1 MQVDLNIKTLVL
13 IGTILSALIGNVFIV
28 GKIYSDFEVIKTKVM
43 SLEESQN
50 ILSIKQEVLEL
61 GYKIKSLKLLVDD
74 EYRIMCQSDMS
85 KIACFAMSQNEY
97 LQMKKPLSKSIN
109 K

>member
-1 MQVDLNIKTLVL
+1 MGTCSCGGECICGKQMQVDLNLKSIALTITL
-13 IGTILSALIGNVFIV
+13 LSALIGNVFIV
-28 GKIYSDFEVIKTKVM
+28 GKVHSDFEIIKTKVM

-85 KIACFAMSQNEY
+85 KIACQ
-97 LQMKKPLSKSIN
+97 
-109 K
+109 

>member
-28 GKIYSDFEVIKTKVM
+28 GKVHSDFEIIKEKVIA
-43 SLEESQN
+43 LEQSQN
-50 ILSIKQEVLEL
+50 ILKIKQEVLEL

-85 KIACFAMSQNEY
+85 KIACQ
-97 LQMKKPLSKSIN
+97 
-109 K
+109 

>member
-28 GKIYSDFEVIKTKVM
+28 GKVHSDFEIIKTKVM

-50 ILSIKQEVLEL
+50 VLSIKQEVLEL
-61 GYKIKSLKLLVDD
+61 GYKIKGIKLQIDP
-74 EYRIMCQSDMS
+74 EYRTLCQKDMS
-85 KIACFAMSQNEY
+85 NIVCQ
-97 LQMKKPLSKSIN
+97 
-109 K
+109 

>member
-85 KIACFAMSQNEY
+85 KIAC
-97 LQMKKPLSKSIN
+97 K
-109 K
+109 

>member
-28 GKIYSDFEVIKTKVM
+28 GKIHSDFEVIKTKVV

-50 ILSIKQEVLEL
+50 VLSIKQEVLEL
-61 GYKIKSLKLLVDD
+61 GYKIKGIKLQIDP
-74 EYRIMCQSDMS
+74 EYRTLCQKDMS
-85 KIACFAMSQNEY
+85 NLGCQ
-97 LQMKKPLSKSIN
+97 
-109 K
+109 

>member
-1 MQVDLNIKTLVL
+1 MGTCSCGGKCICGKQMQVDLNLKSIALTITL
-13 IGTILSALIGNVFIV
+13 LSALIGNVFIV

-74 EYRIMCQSDMS
+74 EYRIMCQANMS
-85 KIACFAMSQNEY
+85 KIACQ
-97 LQMKKPLSKSIN
+97 
-109 K
+109 

>member
-1 MQVDLNIKTLVL
+1 MQVDLNLKSIALTITL
-13 IGTILSALIGNVFIV
+13 LSALIGNVFIV
-28 GKIYSDFEVIKTKVM
+28 GKVHSDFEVIKEKVIA
-43 SLEESQN
+43 LEQSQN

-85 KIACFAMSQNEY
+85 KIAC
-97 LQMKKPLSKSIN
+97 K
-109 K
+109 

>member
-85 KIACFAMSQNEY
+85 KIACQWNH
-97 LQMKKPLSKSIN
+97 
-109 K
+109 